1 MQQNR
6 DHLNKTKQ
14 IKERFGVLTEK
25 KKSFWKLEKRRLE
38 CCLKNTE
45 ENQKVQVTTQFHFEL

>member
-1 MQQNR
+1 MLFLFILYGINLYLYCLKKQRSTIDRLRLNR

-25 KKSFWKLEKRRLE
+25 K
-38 CCLKNTE
+38 
-45 ENQKVQVTTQFHFEL
+45 